1 MFRYS
6 FRNGNFRNK
15 FSTRK
20 LQVEICLKSPN
31 MIRYRFAYVPK
42 MSIELHPRKYLPQ
55 SPGFME
61 LQASV
66 GGFILDTFEAF
77 ELPRV
82 LPDRNLE
89 FVGGMHIEKK
99 KRGTISKVI

>member
-1 MFRYS
+1 
-6 FRNGNFRNK
+6 
-15 FSTRK
+15 
-20 LQVEICLKSPN
+20 
-31 MIRYRFAYVPK
+31 
-42 MSIELHPRKYLPQ
+42 
-55 SPGFME
+55 ME

-66 GGFILDTFEAF
+66 GGVILDTFEAF

-99 KRGTISKVI
+99 KRGTISQVI

>member
-1 MFRYS
+1 M
-6 FRNGNFRNK
+6 
-15 FSTRK
+15 
-20 LQVEICLKSPN
+20 
-31 MIRYRFAYVPK
+31 
-42 MSIELHPRKYLPQ
+42 HPRKYLPQ

-99 KRGTISKVI
+99 KRGIISKVGRSVEHMT

>member
-1 MFRYS
+1 
-6 FRNGNFRNK
+6 
-15 FSTRK
+15 
-20 LQVEICLKSPN
+20 
-31 MIRYRFAYVPK
+31 
-42 MSIELHPRKYLPQ
+42 
-55 SPGFME
+55 ME

-82 LPDRNLE
+82 LPERNLE

-99 KRGTISKVI
+99 KRAAIPKVI